1 VLKTLCSRSVAL
13 ADLCTLVPNWVLAQ
27 GEGGF
32 RVDVVN
38 ARSVTIDVNN
48 IPILAQ
54 NLQPISYFTTRAR
67 SIKSNR

>member
-1 VLKTLCSRSVAL
+1 MLKTLCSRSVAL

-54 NLQPISYFTTRAR
+54 NLQANQLLHHQGAIDQEQ
-67 SIKSNR
+67 